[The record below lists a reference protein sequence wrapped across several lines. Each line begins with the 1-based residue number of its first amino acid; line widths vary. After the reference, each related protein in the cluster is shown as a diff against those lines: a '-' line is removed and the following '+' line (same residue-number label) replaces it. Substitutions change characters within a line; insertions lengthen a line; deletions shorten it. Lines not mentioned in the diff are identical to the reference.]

1 MELVQA
7 AFSIDSSETGK
18 CCVVSAWGDV
28 QGYGK
33 DYKTVNIKLTQNR
46 ADEQYTCCDT
56 NAPTLDS
63 RFNSFMFGKK

>member
-1 MELVQA
+1 MQTTHLLTFTIVQSFTFMELVQA

-46 ADEQYTCCDT
+46 ADE
-56 NAPTLDS
+56 
-63 RFNSFMFGKK
+63 